1 MTLTMA
7 ERHYE
12 FKGGYP
18 TPETVQQV
26 FDDLDLIRAMQMYRV
41 FYPTVSGAALFS
53 GTAKVGVQP
62 NKVFGSMDTQ
72 PRHVGYTL
80 NSDTPYAAMLL
91 DLHAGPMVIEV
102 PAGPLVG
109 AVLDIHQRWI
119 LDMGLAGPDAG
130 RGGAHLVLPPTY
142 EDDVPEGY
150 NTAAAASFR
159 VIGALRAIPQNG
171 DVARAIRLLR
181 TVKVH
186 PLHPSSNWTKPTWA
200 DLTPKAQDTTPHTWE
215 CTLQYWQALHEVVNT
230 EPPCEDYREHY
241 GELAALGIAKSQP
254 FAPDARMKRILEQ
267 AARNGCAQMRVESFA
282 DRRSDRIV
290 WDDRQWQWAALRFE
304 NGSFDTPNYRDTY
317 ARDKWFFQAIAAS
330 PAMFHRGAGAGSL
343 YWLGLRDASGNY
355 LEGGKTYRLTVP
367 QPVPAKLFWSVT
379 VYDAETRSQVVTDR
393 GKAALRSLFELKD
406 LKGDETVDLYFGP
419 QAPVGFEEQ
428 WIKTFPGKGW
438 FAYFRIYSP
447 QEEAFDGS
455 WKPGDFEEME

>member
-1 MTLTMA
+1 
-7 ERHYE
+7 
-12 FKGGYP
+12 
-18 TPETVQQV
+18 
-26 FDDLDLIRAMQMYRV
+26 
-41 FYPTVSGAALFS
+41 
-53 GTAKVGVQP
+53 
-62 NKVFGSMDTQ
+62 MDTQ

-80 NSDTPYAAMLL
+80 NSDTPYGALLL
-91 DLHAGPMVIEV
+91 DLHAGPMVIEI

-230 EPPCEDYREHY
+230 EPP
-241 GELAALGIAKSQP
+241 
-254 FAPDARMKRILEQ
+254 
-267 AARNGCAQMRVESFA
+267 
-282 DRRSDRIV
+282 
-290 WDDRQWQWAALRFE
+290 
-304 NGSFDTPNYRDTY
+304 
-317 ARDKWFFQAIAAS
+317 
-330 PAMFHRGAGAGSL
+330 
-343 YWLGLRDASGNY
+343 
-355 LEGGKTYRLTVP
+355 
-367 QPVPAKLFWSVT
+367 
-379 VYDAETRSQVVTDR
+379 
-393 GKAALRSLFELKD
+393 
-406 LKGDETVDLYFGP
+406 
-419 QAPVGFEEQ
+419 
-428 WIKTFPGKGW
+428 
-438 FAYFRIYSP
+438 
-447 QEEAFDGS
+447 
-455 WKPGDFEEME
+455 